1 VVNRSL
7 TAAPVGAQPDA
18 RISGRRTV
26 DVLVILDGA
35 SEPLRSAPTSLEQA
49 HTPTLDRLA
58 TCSQMIRLRTVVPS
72 LPAGSESAIPALLGW
87 VPDAPVDRGAIEA
100 AAHGVEVGD
109 GERAWRVDR
118 CDRGD
123 AGATALALAWDL
135 REGGQSDC
143 RLHGVGRYRV
153 HHLSGHRMLVVGP
166 ELDDPPG
173 LHRASGQ
180 LRGGVRDA
188 EAPIAGPEPCDA
200 TRRLR
205 GDVHDAKTLDVGR
218 LDTQLF
224 VWPAGAIPP
233 RILNARTVVIG
244 ARGAAVGIARL
255 MGARTLVP
263 SGATGRPGTDLPA
276 KAAAA
281 IDAIDGGAARVVV
294 HVGAPDEAAHERDA
308 DAKVTAIE
316 AADAL
321 LLAPL
326 VDALRMRCAAHGA
339 GATTLQVC
347 PDHGCDPATG
357 LHDGAPVPCLR
368 WPFAPVHDQSAT
380 RADLRFGEPRPADAQ
395 LGDPPQGEPPF
406 ERWRGERLT
415 ERAVAHLPVIDL
427 ASVKVDASRR
437 ALAHE
442 RAVLA

>member
-1 VVNRSL
+1 VVSVL
-7 TAAPVGAQPDA
+7 Q
-18 RISGRRTV
+18 RIAEPRTV

-35 SEPLRSAPTSLEQA
+35 SEPVRDGPTSLERA
-49 HTPTLDRLA
+49 HTLTLDGLA
-58 TCSQMIRLRTVVPS
+58 ADGELLRLRTVAAS

-100 AAHGVEVGD
+100 AAYVVEVGER
-109 GERAWRVDR
+109 ERAWRVDR
-118 CDRGD
+118 RDRQD

-135 REGGQSDC
+135 REAGETDC
-143 RLHGVGRYRV
+143 RLHGVSRYRV
-153 HHLSGHRMLVVGP
+153 YHLSGHRMLVVGP
-166 ELDDPPG
+166 EVNGAPG
-173 LHRASGQ
+173 LLRNGARA
-180 LRGGVRDA
+180 GGISIV
-188 EAPIAGPEPCDA
+188 GPGPKPMPGGE
-200 TRRLR
+200 
-205 GDVHDAKTLDVGR
+205 
-218 LDTQLF
+218 LF
-224 VWPAGAIPP
+224 VWPQGVIPP
-233 RILNARTVVIG
+233 STLDARTVVIG
-244 ARGAAVGIARL
+244 ARGAAIGIARL
-255 MGARTLVP
+255 MGARTVVP
-263 SGATGRPGTDLPA
+263 AGATGRPGTVLAA

-308 DAKVTAIE
+308 DAKVAAIE

-326 VDALRMRCAAHGA
+326 AETLGARCTALGA
-339 GATTLQVC
+339 GAATLQVC

-395 LGDPPQGEPPF
+395 LGNPPQGEPPF

-427 ASVKVDASRR
+427 ASVKVDAPRR

-442 RAVLA
+442 RPVLA